1 MFQARIYRR
10 NDYGRNPYQQ
20 RSTPVHRPKPHVPS
34 AQLHREKTPDAPLP
48 NGFSSRIPTTL
59 QQVFLSSNRGNNV
72 DKPPPMKV
80 ANRVF
85 RTLWTKTFH
94 KGGRE
99 ATGTESTTGV
109 STTEPEVPLE
119 EQTPQE
125 FLDALLL
132 SRGYP
137 ITHYKTLNTAY
148 YNKPTPLQQASYS
161 RHIIDL
167 IKAQNVT
174 KFQQIMMCG
183 ISPNPCNTFGE
194 SSLHMVCRRGDAVLL
209 QVLLADEV
217 GTDLHVADDY
227 GRTPL
232 HDACWASSFAQEV
245 VQLILMQ
252 NINENRHMFYME
264 DARGSLPLSYAQKSQ
279 YPQWKQFLED
289 HKDHFWPTVSNPSS
303 TVSQS
308 LLIHQAPHTRS
319 VADPANAL
327 SLELAAMVAN
337 GRLEPH
343 EATLIKEQGPATEEE
358 EDETEAETL
367 DDDDSDSDED
377 SDEEDDDSDY
387 DSEGDEDS
395 EYDDKEML
403 NEMEAI
409 LNKQ

>member
-20 RSTPVHRPKPHVPS
+20 RSVPVHRSKPHVPT
-34 AQLHREKTPDAPLP
+34 AQVRKEKAPDAPLP
-48 NGFSSRIPTTL
+48 SGFSSRIPTTL
-59 QQVFLSSNRGNNV
+59 QQVFLSSNRGNDV

-80 ANRVF
+80 ANRMF
-85 RTLWTKTFH
+85 RTFWSKTFH
-94 KGGRE
+94 KGGKE
-99 ATGTESTTGV
+99 TTDPEPTTAA
-109 STTEPEVPLE
+109 SITEPEVPLE

-137 ITHYKTLNTAY
+137 TTHYRTLNTAY

-167 IKAQNVT
+167 IKAQNVV
-174 KFQQIMMCG
+174 KFRQIMMSG

-209 QVLLADEV
+209 QVLLSHEV

-232 HDACWASSFAQEV
+232 HDACWASNFAQEV
-245 VQLILMQ
+245 VQLILMH
-252 NINENRHMFYME
+252 NIDENRHMFYME
-264 DARGSLPLSYAQKSQ
+264 DARGSLPLSYAQKSH
-279 YPQWKQFLED
+279 YSQWKQFLED
-289 HKDHFWPTVSNPSS
+289 HQDHFWPMAANPSS
-303 TVSQS
+303 TVAQS

-319 VADPANAL
+319 VADPAHAL

-343 EATLIKEQGPATEEE
+343 EATLIKEQGPVTAEE
-358 EDETEAETL
+358 EDATDTETL
-367 DDDDSDSDED
+367 DGDSDFE
-377 SDEEDDDSDY
+377 EEDDDSEY
-387 DSEGDEDS
+387 DSEADDDSEDED
-395 EYDDKEML
+395 EEML

>member
-10 NDYGRNPYQQ
+10 NDYGRSPYQQ
-20 RSTPVHRPKPHVPS
+20 RSTPVHRSKPHVPS
-34 AQLHREKTPDAPLP
+34 AKLHKETAPDAPLP

-80 ANRVF
+80 ANRMF
-85 RTLWTKTFH
+85 RTLWSKTFH
-94 KGGRE
+94 KGGKE
-99 ATGTESTTGV
+99 TADPEPTTAVSITEV
-109 STTEPEVPLE
+109 EVPLE

-137 ITHYKTLNTAY
+137 ITHYKTLDTAY

-167 IKAQNVT
+167 IKAQNVI

-183 ISPNPCNTFGE
+183 ISSNPCNTFGE

-209 QVLLADEV
+209 QVLLSEEV

-264 DARGSLPLSYAQKSQ
+264 DARGALPLSYAQKSQ
-279 YPQWKQFLED
+279 YIQWKQFLED
-289 HKDHFWPTVSNPSS
+289 HKDQFWPTLANPSS

-308 LLIHQAPHTRS
+308 LLIHQAAHTRS
-319 VADPANAL
+319 MPDPTNAL

-343 EATLIKEQGPATEEE
+343 EASLIKEQGPLTEEA
-358 EDETEAETL
+358 EDETDAETL
-367 DDDDSDSDED
+367 DDDSESDED
-377 SDEEDDDSDY
+377 SDEVDDDSDY
-387 DSEGDEDS
+387 DSEEDDSS
-395 EYDDKEML
+395 EYEDEEML

-409 LNKQ
+409 LHKQ

>member
-1 MFQARIYRR
+1 M
-10 NDYGRNPYQQ
+10 
-20 RSTPVHRPKPHVPS
+20 HRAKPHVPS
-34 AQLHREKTPDAPLP
+34 TNLNKEKNGGDAPLP
-48 NGFSSRIPTTL
+48 HGFTSRIPTTL

-80 ANRVF
+80 ANRMF
-85 RTLWTKTFH
+85 RTLWSKTFH
-94 KGGRE
+94 GKGGKE
-99 ATGTESTTGV
+99 TAAAQESTTTT
-109 STTEPEVPLE
+109 STTETEIPLE

-167 IKAQNVT
+167 IKAQDVN

-209 QVLLADEV
+209 QVLLSEEV

-232 HDACWASSFAQEV
+232 HDACWASKFAKEV

-252 NINENRHMFYME
+252 NVNENRNMFYME
-264 DARGSLPLSYAQKSQ
+264 DARGSLPLSYAQKAQ
-279 YPQWKQFLED
+279 YPQWKQFLEE
-289 HKDHFWPTVSNPSS
+289 HKDHFWPAVANP
-303 TVSQS
+303 TFAASQA
-308 LLIHQAPHTRS
+308 LLIHQAAHSRS

-337 GRLEPH
+337 GRMEPH
-343 EATLIKEQGPATEEE
+343 EATLIKEHGPMTEEV
-358 EDETEAETL
+358 DETDAETL
-367 DDDDSDSDED
+367 DDDSDS
-377 SDEEDDDSDY
+377 EEDDSEDESDSDY
-387 DSEGDEDS
+387 DSEEDDDS
-395 EYDDKEML
+395 EYEDEEML

-409 LNKQ
+409 LHKQ